1 MFSIHGTSLKALI
14 KYSSSVGSYHRDVN
28 PISLDTLRDI
38 YRPMKDFKFTKTGND
53 RSSRVRTTASTVAWK
68 TQKSAGTVG
77 HCRQGS
83 WYNPLRVSPIR
94 LPSQQTRYKEKTRV
108 SVVFPCRWKESTR
121 REISR
126 ISIFQVSSF
135 LIYNTSCSFVLLKTL
150 HTAHFFGPKLWF
162 VLIDILIKQ

>member
-1 MFSIHGTSLKALI
+1 MSIQFHLI
-14 KYSSSVGSYHRDVN
+14 HNAIYTVQWKISSSRNAYRLIIIHR
-28 PISLDTLRDI
+28 S
-38 YRPMKDFKFTKTGND
+38 KTGND
-53 RSSRVRTTASTVAWK
+53 RSSRVRTTAWTVAWK

-121 REISR
+121 RETSR

-135 LIYNTSCSFVLLKTL
+135 FIYNTSCSFVLLKTL

-162 VLIDILIKQ
+162 VLIDRDNTIKQ